1 MERAVSQDPIIIG
14 TRGSDL
20 ALWQA
25 NEAARLI
32 PAPTEIAIVET
43 SGDRFQDIALQG
55 QLEQGFFTK
64 EIEKKLLAG
73 EIDIAVHSLKDLP
86 TQIVAGLTIGAH
98 LPRAAVSDLLVINP
112 RWHDQQAAVPLA
124 AGARVG
130 AMSLRRQALL
140 KLYAPQSKAEM
151 IRGNVPS
158 RIERCHRGDYGAVV
172 LARAGVE
179 RLGLKLD
186 DLMVYE
192 FSPHYW
198 PPAPGQG
205 VVGIEAR
212 ADDTR
217 VLALL
222 AQIDDASARQAAE
235 LERQLLAN
243 FEGGCHT
250 AFGAWATPVDAGWRL
265 LVGLESDSG
274 WQQTEAVGAWESL
287 ATLGPASSMDF
298 EVPRVPPQEELC
310 RQLHW

>member
-1 MERAVSQDPIIIG
+1 MERVVSQDQIIIG

-43 SGDRFQDIALQG
+43 SGDRFQEIALQG

-98 LPRAAVSDLLVINP
+98 LQRAAVSDLLIVNP
-112 RWHDQQAAVPLA
+112 QWHDGNEVLPVT
-124 AGARVG
+124 AGVKVG

-140 KLYAPQSKAEM
+140 KLYAPQAEAEM

-158 RIERCHRGDYGAVV
+158 RIERCRRGDYGAVV

-186 DLMVYE
+186 DLLVYE
-192 FSPHYW
+192 LSPSYW

-212 ADDTR
+212 ADDER

-222 AQIDDASARQAAE
+222 AQIDNTNARQAAR

-250 AFGAWATPVDAGWRL
+250 AFGAWATPAETGWRL

-287 ATLGPASSMDF
+287 ATLGPASAMEF
-298 EVPRVPPQEELC
+298 KVPQVPPQEELC
-310 RQLHW
+310 LQLHW